1 MLIRSHLP
9 EKKNISRRSRG
20 FAAFLTILLA
30 AGCWSTYSFANLKT
44 FGDDNIY
51 LDSLYDP
58 AYDPNG
64 LKLGDFTLYPS
75 VTGGWKYTDNV
86 FAQEDAVSD
95 SILVTR
101 PSLSIRSDF
110 VRHKFDIRAF
120 AEQGRYRDF
129 GTEDYDDYGVLA
141 DTRLDITGNTS
152 LPFTFGYSR
161 LHEDRETPD
170 NNENIE
176 PLVYQL
182 TEATVGIVHEGQRI
196 AAKIISGFKR
206 MVYDSAR
213 TISGIFDTS
222 DRDRDIY
229 SLYTSVGIT
238 PDAVFAPYVYNQFLS
253 LDYHSDLGGISR
265 NSTEME
271 YGAGSI
277 INISEITNIS
287 LNIGKKRRNFDDTFF
302 DDIDALTFGANLSW
316 QPLER
321 LGFLLE
327 ADRTIQEAT
336 FAGTS
341 ASINTSLRLS
351 ANYQFRQNLFF
362 QPSLGVLERDYKGVS
377 GGRIVTQNIRL
388 ETLYKMNPNMWLTAS
403 YQYTDQEEKEDAPGL
418 ESFNRNLYGVTLK
431 IQF

>member
-1 MLIRSHLP
+1 MFIHSLLAD
-9 EKKNISRRSRG
+9 KKDVSRRSRG
-20 FAAFLTILLA
+20 YTAFLTILV
-30 AGCWSTYSFANLKT
+30 AGISWSTYSFANLKT

-75 VTGGWKYTDNV
+75 ITGGWKYTDNV
-86 FAQEDAVSD
+86 FAQEDSVSD
-95 SILVTR
+95 SIFVTR

-110 VRHKFDIRAF
+110 IRHKFDVRAF
-120 AEQGRYRDF
+120 AEQGRYQDF
-129 GTEDYDDYGVLA
+129 RTEDYDDYGVLA

-170 NNENIE
+170 NNDNLE
-176 PLVYQL
+176 PLVYKL
-182 TEATVGIVHEGQRI
+182 TEATLGVVHEGQRI

-213 TISGIFDTS
+213 TISGVFDTR

-238 PDAVFAPYVYNQFLS
+238 PDAIIAPYLYSQLLS
-253 LDYHSDLGGISR
+253 LDYHSNLGGFSR

-271 YGAGSI
+271 YGVGSI
-277 INISEITNIS
+277 VNISPITSASFNV
-287 LNIGKKRRNFDDTFF
+287 GQKRRNFDDAFF
-302 DDIDALTFGANLSW
+302 DDINTLTFGANFSW

-321 LGFLLE
+321 LGFLVE

-341 ASINTSLRLS
+341 ASINTSLRLA

-362 QPSLGVLERDYKGVS
+362 QPSFSVLERDYKGVTD
-377 GGRIVTQNIRL
+377 GRIVTHNIRL

-403 YQYTDQEEKEDAPGL
+403 YQYTDQEEKEDASGL